1 MQGVGANRFL
11 RYHLKQETNQIPMQ
25 TLIRA
30 AAAVM
35 LLSSVLPADF
45 SYTSNTKLTGG
56 SMAGAM
62 KFAGKMGGQN
72 ITDVTQQTYVSG
84 DRMATLDENN
94 GTIINLA
101 DETIVTINFKKQEY
115 SIMTFAQMKAALEQM
130 QAKADKEMAKARK
143 KNPDAGEMQM
153 NLSVEVKDPGRS
165 ENIGGIQ
172 TKEMILLIDTQ
183 FENQQQ
189 NASGAMNMAMNM
201 WMAEGVAGADEMKDF
216 YRRMAEQLDWSPGSS
231 MISAMGRGMNAN
243 ESMAELQKKMA
254 ELEGFPVKQIMRM
267 GGSIDGMEQLSE
279 QDQSE
284 VAAAQEAQPGMKD
297 ALKGALGGFGG
308 FGRKKK
314 KNKEPEPQANSGAM
328 TAGQAGV
335 LMEMTTFN
343 SGFSTAAVPADKFKA
358 PSGFKQ
364 VENPMAKSL
373 R

>member
-1 MQGVGANRFL
+1 M
-11 RYHLKQETNQIPMQ
+11 H

-72 ITDVTQQTYVSG
+72 LQDMTQQIYVSG
-84 DRMATLDENN
+84 DKMATLDEHT

-101 DETIVTINFKKQEY
+101 DETITTVNFKKQEY
-115 SIMTFAQMKAALEQM
+115 SIMTFAQMKAALAQM
-130 QAKADKEMAKARK
+130 QAKADKERAKARK
-143 KNPDAGEMQM
+143 KNPEAPEMQM

-165 ENIGGIQ
+165 ENIGGVDA
-172 TKEMILLIDTQ
+172 KEMILLIDTQ
-183 FENQQQ
+183 FEDQQSS
-189 NASGAMNMAMNM
+189 ASGAMNMAINM
-201 WMAEGVAGADEMKDF
+201 WLAEGVTGADEIKDF
-216 YRRMAEQLDWSPGSS
+216 YRRMADQIDWAPGAS
-231 MISAMGRGMNAN
+231 MVSAMGRGMNAN

-279 QDQSE
+279 QDQAE
-284 VAAAQEAQPGMKD
+284 VAAAEEAQPGMKD

-314 KNKEPEPQANSGAM
+314 KKDKEPEPQANSGTM

-343 SGFSTAAVPADKFKA
+343 SGFSTASVPADKFKA

-364 VENPMAKSL
+364 VENPMIKSL